1 MDNARGLKSLLSAAA
16 VLALIALDQWAK
28 HLAVVHLKGQM
39 AVSLIRDILELL
51 YVENMGAAFG
61 IMNGMRLIFVL
72 LPPVVSAVLIYVYL
86 RMPAGRR
93 FLPARICC
101 IGIIAG
107 ALGNWID
114 RLRQGYVVDFIY
126 FKPIDFP
133 VFNVADIYVTCSAFL
148 IIFLLIFYY
157 KEEEISQIPLLGSDK
172 SEPAAGTGKDNK
184 NAGEGKDTDK
194 KEM

>member
-1 MDNARGLKSLLSAAA
+1 MKDRRSMVVRVVAIVLVALL
-16 VLALIALDQWAK
+16 V
-28 HLAVVHLKGQM
+28 
-39 AVSLIRDILELL
+39 
-51 YVENMGAAFG
+51 
-61 IMNGMRLIFVL
+61 
-72 LPPVVSAVLIYVYL
+72 
-86 RMPAGRR
+86 
-93 FLPARICC
+93 

-157 KEEEISQIPLLGSDK
+157 TEEEAAGIPFLGGKAGDRKEE
-172 SEPAAGTGKDNK
+172 
-184 NAGEGKDTDK
+184 
-194 KEM
+194 

>member
-16 VLALIALDQWAK
+16 VLVLIALDQWTK

-72 LPPVVSAVLIYVYL
+72 LPPLVSAVLIYVYF
-86 RMPAGRR
+86 RMPSGRR

-172 SEPAAGTGKDNK
+172 SKSGAGTGEDNDD
-184 NAGEGKDTDK
+184 ADAGKDADD